1 MKRLLA
7 PLLALGLA
15 KAAMAF
21 VLFKNENGEPLRWR
35 LDEPDPLVH
44 PNVVNQETLAI
55 RIHLAKD
62 GWSDDNV
69 ESELNSIRSAAAQWQ
84 AVPGTIL
91 KFEEGELL
99 EPGVDI
105 NGEDNQNVIFWVKE
119 AAPGGA
125 VLVNNER
132 TEISGALAVTFPTYF
147 DDHTIVEA
155 DMVFNG
161 VNHRWFTDFSNRF
174 SKDNFVEAV
183 ALHEFGHFIGLQHSP
198 LGAATMFSRTAA
210 GVSVSAGLTLDE
222 VAAAQSLYRRDSEAS
237 SFGAISGKVTMS
249 GKGVFGAVVIAEDE
263 HGNIVQSTVTEPSGD
278 YDIAPIPAGKY
289 RVRVSPLHSPDAN
302 QPLVRDVDI
311 SIEHQG
317 AEVNFR
323 PSNATDVTVNA
334 DKTTAA
340 DFSVRKGS
348 PAFYINAV
356 RPATTKENVFELA
369 FEPFAIERTGAKQLI
384 GVYSPSLPT
393 QAAKLRMTGDG
404 ITYGK
409 TTYDQGVFVGF
420 NLITVEITVAKN
432 AKPGVRSLFVEK
444 GNDRSYLNGFVEIIS
459 GTDDYDFDG
468 VDDSWQ
474 RKYFPVFAEAAS
486 RAEADPDGDGYKNS
500 EEHAAGNDPT
510 DGSSF
515 PLLEINSITVDE
527 NGTTIQWDSLAGKRY
542 QVWSKKDVAKAT
554 WKKVGVPQTARRA
567 FTFFTDP
574 SEREELQFYR
584 VQALP

>member
-1 MKRLLA
+1 MRRLLP

-21 VLFKNENGEPLRWR
+21 VLFKNDDGEPLRWR
-35 LDEPDPLVH
+35 LDELDPLVH
-44 PNVVNQETLAI
+44 PNVVNRETRAI

-62 GWSDDNV
+62 GWSDDNAK
-69 ESELNSIRSAAAQWQ
+69 SELNSIRSAAAQWQ
-84 AVPGTIL
+84 AVPETIL

-161 VNHRWFTDFSNRF
+161 VNHRWFTDYSNTF

-210 GVSVSAGLTLDE
+210 GVSVSTGLTLDE
-222 VAAAQSLYRRDSEAS
+222 VAAAQSLYGKAS
-237 SFGAISGKVTMS
+237 KINSRGTVSGRVTMS
-249 GKGVFGAVVIAEDE
+249 GKGVFAAVVIIEDQ
-263 HGNIVQSTVTEPSGD
+263 HGNIIQSTVTDRTGD
-278 YDIAPIPAGKY
+278 YDIESIPEGKY
-289 RVRVSPLHSPDAN
+289 RMRVSPLHSPNAD
-302 QPLVRDVDI
+302 QPMVRGIDI
-311 SIEHQG
+311 SIEYQG

-323 PSNATDVTVNA
+323 PTGITEIDVFDDEVTDANFAVH
-334 DKTTAA
+334 
-340 DFSVRKGS
+340 RGS

-369 FEPFAIERTGAKQLI
+369 FEPFAIKRTGEKQLI
-384 GVYSPSLPT
+384 GVYSPTLPT
-393 QAAKLRMTGDG
+393 HSAKLRMTGDG
-404 ITYGK
+404 LSYGK
-409 TTYDQGVFVGF
+409 TSFDPDVFVGF
-420 NLITVEITVAKN
+420 NLITVEVTIAKN
-432 AKPGVRSLFVEK
+432 TMPGVRSLYVEK
-444 GNDRSYLNGFVEIIS
+444 GNDKTYLNGFVEIIPEAV
-459 GTDDYDFDG
+459 DFDFDG
-468 VDDSWQ
+468 IDDDWQ
-474 RKYFPVFAEAAS
+474 RTHFPIFASEES
-486 RAEADPDGDGYKNS
+486 RGEADPDNDGYNNR
-500 EEHAAGNDPT
+500 EEHTTNNDPN
-510 DGSSF
+510 DRHSF

-527 NGTTIQWDSLAGKRY
+527 NGTTIQWDTVPGKHY
-542 QVWSKKDVAKAT
+542 QVWKKKDVAKAV
-554 WKKVGVPQTARRA
+554 WEKVGEPIISHRA
-567 FTFFTDP
+567 FTFFTDHE
-574 SEREELQFYR
+574 EREEFQFYR

>member
-21 VLFKNENGEPLRWR
+21 VLFKNENGEPLCWR

-44 PNVVNQETLAI
+44 PNVVNRETRAI
-55 RIHLAKD
+55 RIHLAKN
-62 GWSDDNV
+62 GWSDDNA

-161 VNHRWFTDFSNRF
+161 VNHRWFTDYSNTF

-222 VAAAQSLYRRDSEAS
+222 VAAAQSLYRKAS
-237 SFGAISGKVTMS
+237 KINSRGTVLGRVTMS
-249 GKGVFGAVVIAEDE
+249 GKGVFAAVVIIEDE
-263 HGNIVQSTVTEPSGD
+263 HGNIIQSTVTDRTGY
-278 YDIAPIPAGKY
+278 YDIESIPEGKY
-289 RVRVSPLHSPDAN
+289 RMRVSPLHSPNAD
-302 QPLVRDVDI
+302 QPMVRGIDI

-317 AEVNFR
+317 AEVNFK
-323 PSNATDVTVNA
+323 PTGITEIDVFDDEVTDANFAVH
-334 DKTTAA
+334 
-340 DFSVRKGS
+340 RGS

-369 FEPFAIERTGAKQLI
+369 FEPFAIKRTGEKQLI
-384 GVYSPSLPT
+384 GVYSPTLPT
-393 QAAKLRMTGDG
+393 HSAKLRMTGDG
-404 ITYGK
+404 LSYGK
-409 TTYDQGVFVGF
+409 TFFDPDVFVGF
-420 NLITVEITVAKN
+420 NLITVEVTIAKN
-432 AKPGVRSLFVEK
+432 TMPGVRSLYVEK
-444 GNDRSYLNGFVEIIS
+444 GNDKTYLNGFVEIIPEAV
-459 GTDDYDFDG
+459 DFDFDG
-468 VDDSWQ
+468 IDDDWQ
-474 RKYFPVFAEAAS
+474 RTHFPFFASEES
-486 RAEADPDGDGYKNS
+486 RGEADPDSDGYTNR
-500 EEHAAGNDPT
+500 EEHTTNNDPN
-510 DGSSF
+510 DRHSF

-527 NGTTIQWDSLAGKRY
+527 NGTTIQWDTVPGKHY
-542 QVWSKKDVAKAT
+542 QVWKKKDVAKAV
-554 WKKVGVPQTARRA
+554 WKKVGEPIVSHRA
-567 FTFFTDP
+567 FTFFTDHK
-574 SEREELQFYR
+574 EREEFQFYR